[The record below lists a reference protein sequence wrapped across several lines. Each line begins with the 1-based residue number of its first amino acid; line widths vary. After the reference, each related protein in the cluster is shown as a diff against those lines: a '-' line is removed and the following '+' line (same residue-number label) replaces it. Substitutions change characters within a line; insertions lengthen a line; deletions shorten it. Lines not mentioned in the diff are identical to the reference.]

1 MSEDFSPTGAEISYC
16 VMGPCHSNTRS
27 RRLYS
32 DFQVSTI
39 TQGTGGGPQRTHTKK
54 KSIGYRKPDRIKVRV
69 PHFMTEIQGQRPKD
83 CVLKGSKT
91 LEQSEW
97 IGRARPWKFAPKTNK
112 TDLEP

>member
-1 MSEDFSPTGAEISYC
+1 MNLLRFSSFFNHHTRDRRRPTT
-16 VMGPCHSNTRS
+16 H
-27 RRLYS
+27 
-32 DFQVSTI
+32 
-39 TQGTGGGPQRTHTKK
+39 THTKTK
-54 KSIGYRKPDRIKVRV
+54 KTKSIGYRKPDRIKVRV

-97 IGRARPWKFAPKTNK
+97 VGRARPWRLAPKTNK

>member
-1 MSEDFSPTGAEISYC
+1 MVPVTATPGADEFTPI
-16 VMGPCHSNTRS
+16 
-27 RRLYS
+27 
-32 DFQVSTI
+32 FKFFSTI
-39 TQGTGGGPQRTHTKK
+39 TQGTGGGPQRTHTQKQK
-54 KSIGYRKPDRIKVRV
+54 QNIGYRKPDMIEVRV

-97 IGRARPWKFAPKTNK
+97 IGRARPWRLAPKTNK

>member
-1 MSEDFSPTGAEISYC
+1 MIE
-16 VMGPCHSNTRS
+16 
-27 RRLYS
+27 
-32 DFQVSTI
+32 
-39 TQGTGGGPQRTHTKK
+39 
-54 KSIGYRKPDRIKVRV
+54 VRV

-97 IGRARPWKFAPKTNK
+97 IGRARPWRLAPKTNK

>member
-1 MSEDFSPTGAEISYC
+1 MVPVTATPGADEFTPIFKFFNHHTRDRRRPTT
-16 VMGPCHSNTRS
+16 H
-27 RRLYS
+27 
-32 DFQVSTI
+32 
-39 TQGTGGGPQRTHTKK
+39 THTKQK
-54 KSIGYRKPDRIKVRV
+54 QNIGYRKPDMIEVRV

-97 IGRARPWKFAPKTNK
+97 VGRARPWRLAPKTNK

>member
-1 MSEDFSPTGAEISYC
+1 MKDVGGA
-16 VMGPCHSNTRS
+16 VLGVRVPH
-27 RRLYS
+27 
-32 DFQVSTI
+32 F
-39 TQGTGGGPQRTHTKK
+39 
-54 KSIGYRKPDRIKVRV
+54 KVRV

-97 IGRARPWKFAPKTNK
+97 IGRARPWRLAPKTNK